1 MTGEVKETPADGIST
16 AHPFTFKATNALV
29 ALLSGDSWSVKTLK
43 DIIKDTGAAGLYKH
57 PNFDK
62 AGEAPKTLTAKKQCG
77 FFADDSIR
85 EEFLQIR
92 DAMANLVGEKAGE
105 HRHSPRLN
113 ILWVV
118 KLGEHRRLVPAG
130 LALINTKQTIVT
142 VGARVNLLAA

>member
-1 MTGEVKETPADGIST
+1 M
-16 AHPFTFKATNALV
+16 
-29 ALLSGDSWSVKTLK
+29 
-43 DIIKDTGAAGLYKH
+43 YKH

-92 DAMANLVGEKAGE
+92 DAMANLVGSRQIRDEKAGE
-105 HRHSPRLN
+105 HRHLPGLN

-130 LALINTKQTIVT
+130 LALINTKQVIVT
-142 VGARVNLLAA
+142 VGARVNLLADTA